1 MIDDI
6 DAQVAEYQD
15 RRAAEILEDRRT
27 NEFRDTLPGEVAMC
41 AAAPDEEE
49 IGRGE
54 LYARLLDGTLWC
66 AQHYIE
72 RLEAQYADDMAKVEA
87 AQQKARAT
95 RSLIQMAEREVDEHP
110 S

>member
-1 MIDDI
+1 M
-6 DAQVAEYQD
+6 ALLSE
-15 RRAAEILEDRRT
+15 LT

-72 RLEAQYADDMAKVEA
+72 RLEAQYADDMTKVEA